1 MPSRELIE
9 RFIATVERGQFVEAM
24 EQFYAPDATAQE
36 NNEPPRVGLPA
47 LLAHERKSLAMF
59 PTTRGRCLS
68 PVVIDGDRVVIHW
81 RFEFDHPSGAVLS
94 LEELAWQTWRG
105 DRLVSERF
113 FYDPKQM
120 LPPPR

>member
-1 MPSRELIE
+1 MSIRERVME
-9 RFIATVERGQFVEAM
+9 FVARVERQEFLEVMPE
-24 EQFYAPDATAQE
+24 FYAADAQAQE

-47 LLAHERKSLAMF
+47 LLAHERNSLAKF

>member
-47 LLAHERKSLAMF
+47 LLAHERKSLATF
-59 PTTRGRCLS
+59 PTARGRCLS
-68 PVVIDGDRVVIHW
+68 PVLIDGDRVVIHW
-81 RFEFDHPSGAVLS
+81 CFEFDHPSGAVLR

-105 DRLVSERF
+105 DRLVSERI

>member
-9 RFIATVERGQFVEAM
+9 RFIATVERGQFIEAM

-47 LLAHERKSLAMF
+47 LLAHERNSLAKF

-81 RFEFDHPSGAVLS
+81 CFEFDHPSGAVLR